1 MAILRYQS
9 SGGPPPQHYLL
20 GILPGGASM
29 NIYAIA
35 AGGTATGLATAA
47 TVSLTAG
54 HNYRLDARAWGV
66 APTNLALDLYD
77 LTASSDIATLG
88 PITDSTAG
96 LQAAGQ
102 MGIVLNT
109 SATSTSIT
117 LSEVSCSIAGT
128 LVGPADQHL
137 YVSPG
142 SWSDGS
148 GTMQPNNVL
157 PGSTEVIMCQPGA
170 YLKSALSSSTAIG
183 QAWLIVNCRYQVGVA
198 VGSSALIGGAVDY
211 GVPLSVQTC
220 PGVTTMG
227 ICLGSALSA
236 ASHSVW
242 AWYQAADQTT
252 TSSQGTRW
260 GPPASLDFSGFRS
273 AGPGDRFRLHDR
285 GADRQLRPVAL
296 LRRQHARGLQ

>member
-1 MAILRYQS
+1 MSEPTWVVVQDDTFQRADTSTGSAGSTTAVSNQWVNVQGGVWQIAGDVLKGTSDTVDATGRKRDFLLRPTNETPRDAKASIYFSGTLTASQGIVAILRYQS

-20 GILPGGASM
+20 GILPGGESM

-77 LTASSDIATLG
+77 LAGPTNLATLG
-88 PITDSTAG
+88 PIADSTAG

-128 LVGPADQHL
+128 LIGPADQHL
-137 YVSPG
+137 YFSPG

-170 YLKSALSSSTAIG
+170 ISSRPS
-183 QAWLIVNCRYQVGVA
+183 
-198 VGSSALIGGAVDY
+198 
-211 GVPLSVQTC
+211 
-220 PGVTTMG
+220 
-227 ICLGSALSA
+227 
-236 ASHSVW
+236 
-242 AWYQAADQTT
+242 
-252 TSSQGTRW
+252 
-260 GPPASLDFSGFRS
+260 
-273 AGPGDRFRLHDR
+273 
-285 GADRQLRPVAL
+285 LRPP
-296 LRRQHARGLQ
+296 RSGRHG